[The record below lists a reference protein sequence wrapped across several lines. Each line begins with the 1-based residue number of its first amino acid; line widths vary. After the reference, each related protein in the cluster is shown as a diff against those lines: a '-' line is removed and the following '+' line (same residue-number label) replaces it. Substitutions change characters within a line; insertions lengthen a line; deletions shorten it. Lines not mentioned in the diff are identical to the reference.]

1 MHVASFAGI
10 APVNSPVIAIAVV
23 LDDPKGGGAS
33 YYGGAASAPVFA
45 QVAQRTL
52 EYLNVPH
59 DVEVHAVHGP
69 GKGQTDKDAE
79 PEQEHTGDV
88 NALLSAV
95 NDLPADDPLREA
107 IRSSRAQS
115 SSSTMVKV
123 PIHEKEKKAAANS
136 ALAKNMPETAN
147 QPTQPRIVEVSEPT
161 GKALKM
167 PSLIGLPMR
176 QVVEQAE
183 NAGLTIQV
191 EGRGIVRSQEPAAG
205 SLVSAG
211 ARVTV
216 HCTR

>member
-1 MHVASFAGI
+1 
-10 APVNSPVIAIAVV
+10 
-23 LDDPKGGGAS
+23 
-33 YYGGAASAPVFA
+33 
-45 QVAQRTL
+45 
-52 EYLNVPH
+52 
-59 DVEVHAVHGP
+59 
-69 GKGQTDKDAE
+69 
-79 PEQEHTGDV
+79 
-88 NALLSAV
+88 
-95 NDLPADDPLREA
+95 
-107 IRSSRAQS
+107 
-115 SSSTMVKV
+115 MVKV